1 MPEQTAPT
9 KGAEETTEQAVTFEA
24 ITSQEALDKIVQS
37 RIARER
43 AKFADYDELK
53 AKAAQFA
60 AIEDA
65 KKSDEQK
72 WQERIEKLESEL
84 TGTRRDAEK
93 ARIQAR
99 YSISDEDA
107 ALFLTATDTEQL
119 EAQAKALAERVTKQK
134 KNGPTAPE
142 QKGKPNEGGSD
153 PLRELARQVFETN

>member
-1 MPEQTAPT
+1 MAENEAPQ
-9 KGAEETTEQAVTFEA
+9 GATGATTEESQGSDTIDWKAESRKWEA
-24 ITSQEALDKIVQS
+24 
-37 RIARER
+37 R
-43 AKFADYDELK
+43 AKQSLADATANEDA
-53 AKAAQFA
+53 AKRLA

-107 ALFLTATDTEQL
+107 ALFLTATDTDQL

-142 QKGKPNEGGSD
+142 QKGKPDEGGSD

>member
-1 MPEQTAPT
+1 MAENEAPQ
-9 KGAEETTEQAVTFEA
+9 GATGATTEESQGSDTTDWRAEA
-24 ITSQEALDKIVQS
+24 RKWEK
-37 RIARER
+37 R
-43 AKFADYDELK
+43 AKQSLADAQANEDA
-53 AKAAQFA
+53 AKRLA

-72 WQERIEKLESEL
+72 WQERIEKLENEL

-107 ALFLTATDTEQL
+107 ALFLTATDTDQL
-119 EAQAKALAERVTKQK
+119 EAQAKALAEHVTKQK

-153 PLRELARQVFETN
+153 PYRDLARAVFHED